1 MDEWSILVY
10 GGLFII
16 FGLPLVFALF
26 GLVYCWV
33 CDKFAIDPDP
43 HTANLVYDSKSQT
56 VTLFGRCDANF
67 RALKIVADRDI
78 QTKYEPKRLVYTS
91 ATVGGITT
99 GGFHEA
105 GGYTY
110 VSSNKKTGKYNLYYR
125 DELLPIKK
133 IKLSDELFEQ
143 AKQSEI
149 KNFLNQN
156 KEIVVIEECNYSAIT
171 LGAIE
176 LGHPKAEDLAMED
189 MRKGFPSREKCE
201 KILQWVC
208 GKTPQE

>member
-1 MDEWSILVY
+1 MRPLEELQQAAFTKPADTP
-10 GGLFII
+10 I
-16 FGLPLVFALF
+16 F
-26 GLVYCWV
+26 
-33 CDKFAIDPDP
+33 
-43 HTANLVYDSKSQT
+43 
-56 VTLFGRCDANF
+56 
-67 RALKIVADRDI
+67 
-78 QTKYEPKRLVYTS
+78 RL
-91 ATVGGITT
+91 I
-99 GGFHEA
+99 
-105 GGYTY
+105 
-110 VSSNKKTGKYNLYYR
+110 KKTGKYNLYYR